1 LYCIF
6 IVVKSNVVWKIPPS
20 LSSHHRCLPLRT
32 SLPSARHHSFFE
44 CLRIGE
50 GRESEFSV
58 TSQQTQ
64 QAKLSSY
71 LVRPCVVTPLS
82 SAFWRRPPPLSGS
95 SILLTVIVAIDN
107 YQDGHSSH
115 YRTLLQGHA
124 PVCFS
129 LVNTS

>member
-1 LYCIF
+1 MWYGRYHLLFRLIIAVSPCE
-6 IVVKSNVVWKIPPS
+6 
-20 LSSHHRCLPLRT
+20 HHCLQLGITR
-32 SLPSARHHSFFE
+32 FFE